1 MLTNNA
7 QTQDQAVK
15 FGLMDIVNMI
25 LFRWKIGLAVGVV
38 FAAAF
43 CYVILGQEDVY
54 EASTS
59 LTVEL
64 RSENVTNFREIVDTN
79 LDQHNLLQTVINTHI
94 ERIKTRRIAEIV
106 VELMTDAE
114 VEAIIA
120 PYTEDAFVREDPEN
134 SADAAGIMLSHCL
147 EVKPGGEDESQV
159 IRITATHPD
168 PASAQLIAN
177 TYANAFIAYKVGAR
191 SDSTDRAAVFL
202 QRQIEAMR
210 EQVKVAEEE
219 LQVFRQEH
227 NLVTVEQSQGIIV
240 ERMKR
245 INDALTAAKIRE
257 FEAKARMKQVI
268 EAGDD
273 TEKLMQI
280 SFIGGNVDVSDI
292 YNQLSELRRERKV
305 LDDTYLARHPKIL
318 ENTASQAS
326 VREALSMVLAQR
338 KQHVASEFEA
348 IASEITE
355 LEQSLAQSEQDVL
368 ATERALVEYRMVE
381 NDLQNKREIFSQLL
395 TRYNETLVSREIE
408 SSSFTILDPATKP
421 RFPNSIS
428 KVQIGAAALVLAG
441 FFFIFIPLAL
451 EILDTRL
458 KSFSDIE
465 VFTQKP
471 VIGDLAFFSD
481 TKFESLAKAVSDKQS
496 ELRENFRAIFGA
508 IRMRCDLGKSDKSF
522 LITSTLPGEGKSTV
536 ASNLALS
543 FANHGYSVLLIDLD
557 LRRPVQHEVF
567 GLKNE
572 QGLLHWLNG
581 GANVEANQPLAEHS
595 DLGIQSV
602 ADGLSLLPAGGIA
615 DSPTE
620 SLGNVKLEQLLQR
633 CREEYDL
640 VIMDTPPVGL
650 FLDATIVAEHADQSI
665 FVTQQFKA
673 KKTKVGYAIN
683 LMERS
688 RAPIMG
694 VIFNGIKKPKIA
706 MGYGNHADLG
716 HYGAGYEQDRSQ
728 YSGHYGKPASS

>member
-25 LFRWKIGLAVGVV
+25 LFRWKIGMAVGVL

-43 CYVILGQEDVY
+43 CYLMLAQEDVY
-54 EASTS
+54 EATTS

-79 LDQHNLLQTVINTHI
+79 LEQHNLLQTVINTHI

-114 VEAIIA
+114 VQAIVA
-120 PYTEDAFVREDPEN
+120 PYTEDAFVREDPEH
-134 SADAAGIMLSHCL
+134 SADAAGILLSHCL

-159 IRITATHPD
+159 IRITAMHPD
-168 PASAQLIAN
+168 PTSAQLIAN
-177 TYANAFIAYKVGAR
+177 TYADAFIAYKVSAR
-191 SDSTDRAAVFL
+191 SDSTNRAAVFL
-202 QRQIEAMR
+202 QRQIEAIR
-210 EQVKVAEEE
+210 DQVKVAEEE
-219 LQVFRQEH
+219 LQVFRQTH

-257 FEAKARMKQVI
+257 FEAKARMKQVSA
-268 EAGDD
+268 AGDD
-273 TEKLMQI
+273 IEKLMQI

-292 YNQLSELRRERKV
+292 YNQLSELKRERKV

-338 KQHVASEFEA
+338 KLHVASEFDA
-348 IASEITE
+348 IASEIEE
-355 LEQSLAQSEQDVL
+355 LEQSLVESEQDVL
-368 ATERALVEYRMVE
+368 STERALVEYRMVE

-408 SSSFTILDPATKP
+408 SSRFTVLDPATKP

-428 KVQIGAAALVLAG
+428 KIQIGAAALVMGG
-441 FFFIFIPLAL
+441 FFFIFLPLAL

-465 VFTQKP
+465 VFTNKP
-471 VIGDLAFFSD
+471 VIGDLAFYAG
-481 TKFESLAKAVSDKQS
+481 TKFQSLAKAVSDKQS
-496 ELRENFRAIFGA
+496 ELRENFRAIYGA
-508 IRMRCDLGKSDKSF
+508 IRMRCDIGKSDKSF

-543 FANHGYSVLLIDLD
+543 FANHGYSVLLVDLD

-567 GLKNE
+567 DVDNE
-572 QGLLHWLNG
+572 HGLLRWLKSD
-581 GANVEANQPLAEHS
+581 ASDLSQPLSEFA
-595 DLGIQSV
+595 DLGIQQV
-602 ADGLSLLPAGGIA
+602 AEGLSLLPAGGVA
-615 DSPTE
+615 ESPTE
-620 SLGNVKLEQLLQR
+620 SLGNSKIQQLLQR
-633 CREEYDL
+633 CREEYDV
-640 VIMDTPPVGL
+640 VILDTPPVGL

-665 FVTQQFKA
+665 FVAQQFKA
-673 KKTKVGYAIN
+673 KKNKVGYAIN
-683 LMERS
+683 LMQRS
-688 RAPIMG
+688 QAPIMG

-706 MGYGNHADLG
+706 MGYGNQADLG
-716 HYGAGYEQDRSQ
+716 HYGAGYEQDRNK
-728 YSGHYGKPASS
+728 YSGHYGTQASS